1 MTAIVV
7 CVCVCVFLFGDSPVK
22 NLTTTNLQH
31 FTKAQITNLLQ
42 AYYKITIQV
51 YYNRYT
57 NIRFV
62 VTISILVNVV
72 EDHDTLNIEYQI
84 TTHALNSSP

>member
-42 AYYKITIQV
+42 AYYKITI
-51 YYNRYT
+51 
-57 NIRFV
+57 
-62 VTISILVNVV
+62 
-72 EDHDTLNIEYQI
+72 
-84 TTHALNSSP
+84 